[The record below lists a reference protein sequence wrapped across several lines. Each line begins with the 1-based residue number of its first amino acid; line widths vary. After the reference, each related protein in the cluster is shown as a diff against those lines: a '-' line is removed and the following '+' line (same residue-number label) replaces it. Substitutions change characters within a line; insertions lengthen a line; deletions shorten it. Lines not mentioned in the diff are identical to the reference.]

1 LDALGHRFE
10 GPLIGVNGGHA
21 SETPWGWEGA
31 PRTFVAQKRVD
42 LVDFW
47 NVIDQQKPPTF
58 RLDELGQ
65 VVQGFFRMLIALFL
79 LPAMTK

>member
-1 LDALGHRFE
+1 LDALGHHFE
-10 GPLIGVNGGHA
+10 GPLIGVNRGLA
-21 SETPWGWEGA
+21 SKAPWGWERS

-58 RLDELGQ
+58 CSDELG
-65 VVQGFFRMLIALFL
+65 
-79 LPAMTK
+79 